1 MFLWI
6 GKDEAPC
13 KRQTVLF
20 TRKGTKISTK
30 IKSIIPL
37 SRKLL
42 LILLDA
48 ICVLAAYLATLA
60 FRFGGKVPEAN
71 WATFENSILF
81 IVLIYLVVNAL
92 CRLYSTLWE
101 HASIEE
107 LLYVIGAAVAS
118 TILCYTLAV
127 IRMDRMPRSIYIAAG
142 LIIILLH
149 GGLRLSYRVF
159 RRLIKSNLFSQ
170 NKIPVLV
177 IGAGDAGA
185 DIIRQMQE
193 MPGIALSPVCIVDDD
208 VQKRG
213 VRIHGVRVIGGTND
227 IPAIVEKYDIKQII
241 YAIPSSDRVAKRRI
255 LEICTATD
263 CELKIIPTV
272 ETMLAGKSDLRQ
284 LRDVDVGDLLE
295 RPIVKLDMD
304 AISGYLT
311 DSTVLVTGGGGSIGS
326 ELCRQIAKFRPK
338 KLVVFDIYENN
349 AYELYVD
356 LKRIYGDELDMDVVI
371 GSVRDIPRLDEV
383 FGQYKPDVVFH
394 AAAHKHVPLMEGSP
408 VEAVK
413 NNVNGTFNT
422 AKAADIAGVKRFVLI
437 STDKA
442 VNPTNIM
449 GATKYLC
456 ELIIQYMNQTSK
468 NTKYVAVRF
477 GNVLG
482 SNGSVIPLFKRQIAM
497 GGPVTVTHKD
507 MKRYFMTIPE
517 AAQLVIQAGSMAKQG
532 EIFLLDMG
540 EPVSIDE
547 FARTFIRL
555 SGYEPDVDIKV
566 VYTGLRPG
574 EKMFEELLQEGEVQR
589 ESDFPGILVGKTHPL
604 KAAEI
609 KQRIDYLRKMA
620 DEDPE
625 NIRWYMA
632 QAVPTYCPP
641 EEANAFYAENASISS
656 QELAAFQV
664 QI

>member
-1 MFLWI
+1 M
-6 GKDEAPC
+6 
-13 KRQTVLF
+13 
-20 TRKGTKISTK
+20 
-30 IKSIIPL
+30 
-37 SRKLL
+37 

-60 FRFGGKVPEAN
+60 FRFGGKIPEAN
-71 WATFENSILF
+71 WVTFENSILF

-118 TILCYTLAV
+118 TILCYTLAI
-127 IRMDRMPRSIYIAAG
+127 IRMDRMPQSIYIAAG

-159 RRLIKSNLFSQ
+159 RRLIKSDLFSQ
-170 NKIPVLV
+170 NKMPVLV

-185 DIIRQMQE
+185 HIIRQMQE

-295 RPIVKLDMD
+295 RSIVKLDMD

-311 DSTVLVTGGGGSIGS
+311 GSTVLVTGGGGSIGS
-326 ELCRQIAKFRPK
+326 ELCRQIANFRPK
-338 KLVVFDIYENN
+338 KLVAFDIYENN

-383 FGQYKPDVVFH
+383 FAQYKPDVVFH

-540 EPVSIDE
+540 APVSIDE

-574 EKMFEELLQEGEVQR
+574 EKMFEELLQESEGQR
-589 ESDFPGILVGKTHPL
+589 ESDFPGILVGKTHPV
-604 KAAEI
+604 KAAEV
-609 KQRIDYLRKMA
+609 KQRVDYLRKMA

-625 NIRWYMA
+625 NIRRYMA
-632 QAVPTYCPP
+632 QVVPTYCPP
-641 EEANAFYAENASISS
+641 EEANVFCVENAPESL
-656 QELAAFQV
+656 QEVSAFPAQM
-664 QI
+664 